1 MQLLPTL
8 PWLVK
13 ILVSLVLI
21 ILANSLL
28 KRLSLAMALG
38 SLALALFAGHTPA
51 QMLAITGNQI
61 FNVKHLN
68 FLLVIALVYWLS
80 HQMSA
85 SGLMQDLVKLIQ
97 GRLSQRDSF
106 LVLPMLIGLLPV
118 PAGALFSAPLVDSC
132 DQEKKLKPELK
143 SAINFWFRHPWEYC
157 SPMYPAPLLAME
169 IAALSLLQFLWV
181 GLPLALI
188 SLVAGYLLLRQV
200 PAQGRSCQ
208 SPQPGFFRQ
217 LLALITPILIVVSA
231 YIIYQLIPAAIRWD
245 NNYFPISLGVIGGIL
260 WLQRARP
267 LPIAQWRPIL
277 FQKKILTL
285 ALQMSM
291 IRVYGAFI
299 ETKLPDGSSLVANF
313 SAELTSYG
321 IPVILMVML
330 IPFVSALA
338 TGLAVGYIGASFPI
352 IISLLGPSPSFAALL
367 AHLVLAQGFGMIGV
381 MLSPVHVCHLVSNE
395 YFETELSRS
404 TRLLL
409 APSAL
414 VLLGSI
420 LLYLLYSLVF

>member
-1 MQLLPTL
+1 LFGFNLGAIEGKDLTIAKILPSILLFESRHHQLWLRLRQELGYSYDLRVDYSYLSEPTAPTITIGFQVLPENTGPALDAVFGVLLDLGLGYQLLPAT
-8 PWLVK
+8 
-13 ILVSLVLI
+13 
-21 ILANSLL
+21 
-28 KRLSLAMALG
+28 
-38 SLALALFAGHTPA
+38 
-51 QMLAITGNQI
+51 
-61 FNVKHLN
+61 
-68 FLLVIALVYWLS
+68 
-80 HQMSA
+80 
-85 SGLMQDLVKLIQ
+85 
-97 GRLSQRDSF
+97 
-106 LVLPMLIGLLPV
+106 
-118 PAGALFSAPLVDSC
+118 
-132 DQEKKLKPELK
+132 
-143 SAINFWFRHPWEYC
+143 
-157 SPMYPAPLLAME
+157 
-169 IAALSLLQFLWV
+169 
-181 GLPLALI
+181 
-188 SLVAGYLLLRQV
+188 
-200 PAQGRSCQ
+200 
-208 SPQPGFFRQ
+208 
-217 LLALITPILIVVSA
+217 
-231 YIIYQLIPAAIRWD
+231 IRWD

-267 LPIAQWRPIL
+267 LPLDRWCPII
-277 FQKKILTL
+277 FQKKILNL

-299 ETKLPDGSSLVANF
+299 QAKLPDGSTLVASF
-313 SAELTSYG
+313 STELTSYG
-321 IPVILMVML
+321 IPIVLMVML

-395 YFETELSRS
+395 YFETELSHS